1 MMLLWHAATVLV
13 GLLVLAGL
21 ASALLGLLAA
31 RRHFARPNPP
41 ALPQPALRGA
51 ADPCPA
57 TVEHHHL

>member
-31 RRHFARPNPP
+31 RRHFARPN
-41 ALPQPALRGA
+41 
-51 ADPCPA
+51 
-57 TVEHHHL
+57 